1 LLAERGYFSGAA
13 VERSFL
19 LFPFEKFEV
28 ANQEVSPMT
37 MSMPPGWYDDPQD
50 ANGQR
55 YWDGQAW
62 TPHRQR
68 KPPSPQSSV
77 PNRPPPPPSQASNVA
92 YPAPPNQQGPWLAPG
107 QQPVGPPP
115 RRSNRPV
122 AVIGVIAALVVL
134 AVGGFLGYKHFG
146 RSAPASPEDQIKALV
161 QRQAAN
167 YNNSNFSYD
176 PETDC
181 KARASD
187 DQANEVKKLRKL
199 RAELGTMS
207 ASVANIHV
215 TGDQATADVTA
226 KFEKVPDQPVTDNE
240 KFVKEDGQWK
250 DCTPDSSDD
259 DDEGE

>member
-1 LLAERGYFSGAA
+1 
-13 VERSFL
+13 
-19 LFPFEKFEV
+19 
-28 ANQEVSPMT
+28 MT
-37 MSMPPGWYDDPQD
+37 TSMPPGWYDDPQD

-62 TPHRQR
+62 TPHCQR
-68 KPPSPQSSV
+68 KPLSPQPPVPNWPPSP
-77 PNRPPPPPSQASNVA
+77 PKQASNVA
-92 YPAPPNQQGPWLAPG
+92 YPPPPVQQGPWPPPG

-115 RRSNRPV
+115 RQSNRPV
-122 AVIGVIAALVVL
+122 VVIGVIAALVVL

-146 RSAPASPEDQIKALV
+146 KSAPASPEDQIKALV
-161 QRQAAN
+161 QREAAD
-167 YNNSNFSYD
+167 YNNSNFSYNR
-176 PETDC
+176 ETDC

-187 DQANEVKKLRKL
+187 DQARQIEKLRKL

-226 KFEKVPDQPVTDNE
+226 KFQKVPDQPVTESE
-240 KFVKEDGQWK
+240 KFVNEDGRWK
-250 DCTPDSSDD
+250 DCTPASDD